1 MEPPGDDTRIV
12 LTPRSFGIQPLMPN
26 TRPLFSLPSSQD
38 ACAAIGDEFL
48 VGGIVGSAHVLTLEE
63 VRAERPRTSS
73 TAWRMP
79 YSMYFRGPAGASLSQ
94 GLYWISHPRF
104 GRMCLFLVPR
114 SREPRTGSM
123 RYEAVFD

>member
-1 MEPPGDDTRIV
+1 M
-12 LTPRSFGIQPLMPN
+12 SH

-38 ACAAIGDEFL
+38 ACAAIGDVFL
-48 VGGIVGSAHVLTLEE
+48 VGGIVGPAHELTLEE
-63 VRAERPRTSS
+63 VKAERPRTTS

-79 YSMYFRGPAGASLSQ
+79 YSMYLRGAAGTSLPQ
-94 GLYWISHPRF
+94 GLYWISHPNF

-114 SREPRTGSM
+114 SREPRTGAV

>member
-12 LTPRSFGIQPLMPN
+12 LTSRLFGILPLMPN
-26 TRPLFSLPSSQD
+26 TRPTLSLPSSQD
-38 ACAAIGDEFL
+38 ACVAIGDEFL
-48 VGGIVGSAHVLTLEE
+48 VGGIVGSAHVLSLEE
-63 VRAERPRTSS
+63 VRAERPRSSS

>member
-1 MEPPGDDTRIV
+1 MRIV
-12 LTPRSFGIQPLMPN
+12 LTSRSFGIRPLMSN

-79 YSMYFRGPAGASLSQ
+79 YSMFLRGAPGASLPQ
-94 GLYWISHPRF
+94 GLYWVSHHHF
-104 GRMCLFLVPR
+104 GRMCLFLIPR
-114 SREPRTGSM
+114 SREPRTGAV

>member
-1 MEPPGDDTRIV
+1 MSG
-12 LTPRSFGIQPLMPN
+12 
-26 TRPLFSLPSSQD
+26 TRPLLSLPSSQD
-38 ACAAIGDEFL
+38 ACAAIGDVFL
-48 VGGIVGSAHVLTLEE
+48 VGGIVGPAHELTLEE
-63 VRAERPRTSS
+63 VRAERPRASS

-79 YSMYFRGPAGASLSQ
+79 YSMYLRGAAGASLPQ
-94 GLYWISHPRF
+94 GLYWISHPSF